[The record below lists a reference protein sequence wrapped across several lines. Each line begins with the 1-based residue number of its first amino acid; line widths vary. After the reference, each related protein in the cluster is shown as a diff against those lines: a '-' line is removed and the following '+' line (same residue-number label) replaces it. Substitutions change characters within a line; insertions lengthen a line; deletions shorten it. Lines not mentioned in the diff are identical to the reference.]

1 MTTCRRQKG
10 NAFLFLLSMT
20 ANKVPSGSTDPKAGM
35 AACFA
40 MTSSAYNGT
49 LAQPQPPATGDH
61 AMGAT
66 RRDPRGSEILGV
78 RRPPQFSCTP
88 RPGEVVSNTGN
99 QPMIKGQKAALGFES
114 TCALLT
120 FGCGLLFPLIAKIW
134 ESMRVSTCF
143 FQVCL
148 PYPLFFP
155 HVLLY
160 FS

>member
-1 MTTCRRQKG
+1 MTTCRSQEG
-10 NAFLFLLSMT
+10 NPSLLLLSMT

-40 MTSSAYNGT
+40 TTSSAYNGT

-88 RPGEVVSNTGN
+88 KPGEVVSNTGN
-99 QPMIKGQKAALGFES
+99 QPMIKEQKAAPGFEP

-120 FGCGLLFPLIAKIW
+120 FGCGLLFPLIEKIW
-134 ESMRVSTCF
+134 KSMRVSTYF
-143 FQVCL
+143 FQASL
-148 PYPLFFP
+148 SYPLFFP